1 MNAKYFFIHLFLF
14 ICVISV
20 GFASCRS
27 IGFSG
32 TGGTITDTVV
42 LEHQR
47 EVARLEEQNRQLAE
61 RLDRYH
67 SVIGA
72 SVGRLENIGERAAEV
87 GGDID
92 DIISLFG
99 QYQRGVEQLIADYNR
114 LQNEVRGAEWT
125 ASCNRHYWGGD
136 NSFQNRGVYFIR
148 EASSDSALAGYFAL
162 VLRGRKDE
170 KLIFLLILAVGFA
183 GFVSAIAARP
193 SGAQSLDMVMTGYDV
208 YEAIVTPDMVSS
220 DMPLC
225 IELSAGYLA
234 LPDFYMIDVPAGEP
248 QRYPLIKPIVVKGQR
263 AFILLKQGD
272 YWLLI

>member
-1 MNAKYFFIHLFLF
+1 MGGEGFDERVRDLGGDSAKELRAHD
-14 ICVISV
+14 
-20 GFASCRS
+20 GE
-27 IGFSG
+27 SG
-32 TGGTITDTVV
+32 GK
-42 LEHQR
+42 HR
-47 EVARLEEQNRQLAE
+47 EQNDDQKQPL
-61 RLDRYH
+61 
-67 SVIGA
+67 
-72 SVGRLENIGERAAEV
+72 V
-87 GGDID
+87 GGNDAPE
-92 DIISLFG
+92 F
-99 QYQRGVEQLIADYNR
+99 
-114 LQNEVRGAEWT
+114 
-125 ASCNRHYWGGD
+125 
-136 NSFQNRGVYFIR
+136 FQFH
-148 EASSDSALAGYFAL
+148 FAP
-162 VLRGRKDE
+162 
-170 KLIFLLILAVGFA
+170 FFLAVGFA